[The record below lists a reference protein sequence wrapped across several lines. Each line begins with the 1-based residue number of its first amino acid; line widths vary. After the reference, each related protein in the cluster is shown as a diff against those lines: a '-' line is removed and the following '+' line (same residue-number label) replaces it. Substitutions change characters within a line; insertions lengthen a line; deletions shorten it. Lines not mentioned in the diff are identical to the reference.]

1 VRREWLALFAIVLTL
16 GRGAIREVE
25 KSAAREIRQ
34 RIGDG
39 AFTVKIEPDGIDGLA
54 QGRLKTLT
62 VDARDFTLD
71 GLPFT
76 LEPER
81 PRSGRIKQF
90 IMRMTNASLR
100 GLRAERAIAVIPEV
114 YYDKSLAIRK
124 RIFRLSATGIGACEI
139 VVNETDLA
147 AYILRKYAPYI
158 REVSVQITAEQTTR
172 AGCRRAV
179 CGRGALQSCWQA
191 RPARRTLPRPRR
203 DAYRNR
209 GRAPARRIGEPA
221 APVPEPHHRHRARL
235 GAVRRLS
242 HRHGV

>member
-39 AFTVKIEPDGIDGLA
+39 AFTVKLEPDGVDGLA

-62 VDARDFTLD
+62 VHARDFTLN

-90 IMRMTNASLR
+90 IMQMTNAHLR
-100 GLRAERAIAVIPEV
+100 GLRAERAIAFIPEV

-124 RIFRLSATGIGACEI
+124 RIFRLSATGVGACEI

-158 REVSVQITAEQTTR
+158 REVACKSPPSRPPCR
-172 AGCRRAV
+172 ASPRYLWARCASKLSASSPRATDATSTSPR
-179 CGRGALQSCWQA
+179 CASKLRA
-191 RPARRTLPRPRR
+191 RTCPPNRRTCC
-203 DAYRNR
+203 A
-209 GRAPARRIGEPA
+209 
-221 APVPEPHHRHRARL
+221 
-235 GAVRRLS
+235 S
-242 HRHGV
+242 S